1 MGDFKTL
8 YEMQLKQDIDKQLLN
23 IATAQ
28 KGIEDSMKNFEST
41 SQRTTAAV
49 SSHFDTLRGKA
60 EGFKNAFKP
69 LREFMS
75 NPSLESGF
83 NLATSPIGLAT
94 VGVGLLA
101 AGVAD
106 VTKKAIEFDHAFLP
120 IRQLNLDKSRAEMD
134 KLKESITEAGVEA
147 GRTDEEMAKG
157 FQYVKTSMGGTD
169 EEDLGFEKRVS
180 ELSDASSSD
189 FQENLVSME
198 KAMRA
203 FHLGIKDTDAIFKIN
218 QATAN
223 TSGLSLDQINE
234 NQAGYIPAVS
244 HWKKGTE
251 GIMEGN
257 ELYSMFF
264 ERSKNQKKSVMAT
277 EQFFQEMEKQ
287 GTQDKM
293 ASVFGVQSRDA
304 TGSYR
309 KMPDILQDLSS
320 KIQKMSERDFNAKLT
335 QVGAESGPLK
345 DVFDIIK
352 EDKEGENKTFADA
365 VSRFEKAVG
374 NVNIDKLLGNADND
388 IMTQWTKAK
397 NEFNDELAELGEN
410 FLPAATL
417 ALKGFTGLI
426 KPTGNHFGSQ
436 TDYEKWQKDNPFK
449 LDSTFASKTDT
460 TAHAPFDPNS
470 FNKNFSLKGTIFD
483 KSIPENKD
491 TEKPKEAKENQNN
504 LYHIMQKLEADR
516 LRLNAPDATPKE
528 SARLRME
535 IPMLER
541 EKELAEG
548 KSKVSVRGGIDG
560 VVGNNGIRSVVVHI
574 GKIIGNEG
582 VVIHNEK
589 GEKIDIN
596 KLGEDVKN
604 ILITAIRN
612 AELTATH

>member
-180 ELSDASSSD
+180 ELSYASTSD
-189 FQENLVSME
+189 FQENLISMQ
-198 KAMRA
+198 KSMRA
-203 FHLGIKDTDAIFKIN
+203 FHLGIKDADAIFKIN

-320 KIQKMSERDFNAKLT
+320 KISKMSERDFNAKLT
-335 QVGAESGPLK
+335 QIGAESGPLK

-365 VSRFEKAVG
+365 VNRFEDAVNKVDVG
-374 NVNIDKLLGNADND
+374 KMLGNADKD
-388 IMTQWTKAK
+388 VALEYEKIKKKLSDQETKAGEYLIPIETDVIDAFTSTLQNK
-397 NEFNDELAELGEN
+397 VPDFVGEWLTKIFNPHGKDVGNTGTGSLAN
-410 FLPAATL
+410 FLPQ
-417 ALKGFTGLI
+417 
-426 KPTGNHFGSQ
+426 N
-436 TDYEKWQKDNPFK
+436 
-449 LDSTFASKTDT
+449 T
-460 TAHAPFDPNS
+460 TANKHDAFEDYMNKPGHAA
-470 FNKNFSLKGTIFD
+470 
-483 KSIPENKD
+483 
-491 TEKPKEAKENQNN
+491 AKKQEENQNN
-504 LYHIMQKLEADR
+504 LYHIVQKLEADR